1 LSRPAFRHPNFRH
14 ISVFLVAIAFA
25 GAAGAA
31 DAQNPAQA
39 TRRPDGSREWPVD
52 LWLARFSPAGD
63 AAWRQSQTVGSAF
76 ADSLL
81 RVARASG
88 DRSLAT
94 AAHAWRG
101 RKHAN
106 DYQLPKGEAD
116 LDTAWALA
124 SALRDS
130 AGLCRVLWARAHGV
144 LVRGDY
150 DAAKAQYLKL
160 LPMAKASGLPD
171 VEGASHR
178 ALGFLAKEEGR
189 YDAARRELRAA
200 IRLIPADRF
209 ENRHSRFLL
218 AEVENRTGHHDA
230 ARDTFLVILDEARRR
245 KDRWLE
251 AAVFNDLGN
260 LEYEG
265 GDMATADR
273 YWEYAANVFDST
285 GNASS
290 ALSSRTNRAQAL
302 RQLGRID
309 EARALLDR
317 LLRDCDAID
326 FAPARDG
333 LYAEMAGVYRGI
345 GRYGEAERLYRAVRA
360 AAVDDAMEEEAATIE
375 LAGLLCTTGR
385 AAEAEALMDSL
396 LAPERRARMSRA
408 YLCAAWSARSA
419 ARRAQGRA
427 KAAIAE
433 ARAAEWNARA
443 DREVNI
449 YYFETALELARCH
462 RALGAPDSAVVVL
475 RRATSTWEKWRASI
489 SDLEWRERQGSG
501 LAGLFAEYGLSLLD
515 SRRRAPESRR
525 IGEAFDALQT
535 FQARTLEERMQGRGL
550 AGAGMRRR
558 VTADSLRRGVLSDGE
573 LLVDLVA
580 TPDTTF
586 AFLVSRGSIGVQM
599 LPGTVRLERLH
610 SAWREATLSGANDA
624 VVRSGLR
631 RLSDE
636 VLSPMAAWVAASQR
650 VIVSG
655 GGPLSLWPLTALTLP
670 GESGPLGDAREISTV
685 PSATLL
691 AALRGRAG
699 ARATP
704 GLLALGRTTDAK
716 GRNLPGAE
724 RELRTLGAEYTPVEV
739 RANRGE
745 RPVPE
750 LVGDLSRWDLLHF
763 AAHAEAVAGSPWRS
777 GFLLG
782 RGAGD
787 DAYLRASTVAG
798 MSLRARLAVLSGCQ
812 SAGAT
817 TLAGEGALGL
827 ANAFLCSGASSV
839 VATLWPIEDRVA
851 EKFMDEFYA
860 ALARGRTVAGAVGDA
875 QRGLRGN
882 SETAQVRDWAA
893 FVASGSGGT
902 RVQLTPR
909 LTPGGKDR
917 PTR

>member
-1 LSRPAFRHPNFRH
+1 MSRQTFRHPSFQRN
-14 ISVFLVAIAFA
+14 IVLLAAALVVSA
-25 GAAGAA
+25 GAVE
-31 DAQNPAQA
+31 AQNRSLA

-52 LWLARFSPAGD
+52 RWLDRFSPAGD
-63 AAWRQSQTVGSAF
+63 AAWRRSQAVGSAF
-76 ADSLL
+76 VDSLL
-81 RVARASG
+81 RIARATG
-88 DRSLAT
+88 DRTLAT

-101 RKHAN
+101 RKYAN
-106 DYQLPKGEAD
+106 DYELPRGEAD
-116 LDTAWALA
+116 LDTAWTLA
-124 SALRDS
+124 AALRDS
-130 AGLCRVLWARAHGV
+130 AGLCRTLAARAHGAN
-144 LVRGDY
+144 VRGQY
-150 DAAKAQYLKL
+150 DVARTQFERL
-160 LPMAKASGLPD
+160 LPMATAAGLPD
-171 VEGASHR
+171 VVGFTHR
-178 ALGFLAKEEGR
+178 ALGFLDKEDGR
-189 YDAARRELRAA
+189 YDDARRHLRAA
-200 IRLIPADRF
+200 IRLIPPDRF

-218 AEVENRTGHHDA
+218 AEVENRTGNHDA

-251 AAVFNDLGN
+251 SAVLNDLGI

-273 YWEYAANVFDST
+273 YWEYAASVFDST
-285 GNASS
+285 RNASS

-302 RQLGRID
+302 RELGRVD

-317 LLRDCDAID
+317 LLRDSDAID
-326 FAPARDG
+326 FAPARVS
-333 LYAEMAGVYRGI
+333 VYGELASLNRGI

-360 AAVDDAMEEEAATIE
+360 SAVDDAMEEESASIE
-375 LAGLLCTTGR
+375 LAGLLTATGR
-385 AAEAEALMDSL
+385 PAEAEALMDSL
-396 LAPERRARMSRA
+396 LVPERRARMTRA
-408 YLCAAWSARSA
+408 NLCAAWSARSA

-427 KAAIAE
+427 QDAIAE

-462 RALGAPDSAVVVL
+462 RALGSPDSAVAVL
-475 RRATSTWEKWRASI
+475 RRATGTWEKWRASI

-525 IGEAFDALQT
+525 VSEAFDALQT

-558 VTADSLRRGVLSDGE
+558 VTADSLRRGVLADGE

-586 AFLVSRGSIGVQM
+586 AFLVSRAGLSVRM

-610 SAWREATLSGANDA
+610 AAWREATLSGADDP

-636 VLSPMAAWVAASQR
+636 MLGPLAPSVGSSQR

-655 GGPLSLWPLTALTLP
+655 GGPLSLWPLAALNLP
-670 GESGPLGDAREISTV
+670 GESAPWADTRDISTV

-691 AALRGRAG
+691 AALHGRAG
-699 ARATP
+699 ASATP
-704 GLLALGRTTDAK
+704 GLLALGRTTDAQ

-724 RELRTLGAEYTPVEV
+724 RELKTLGAEYTPVEV

-750 LVGDLSRWDLLHF
+750 LVADLPNWDLLHF

-827 ANAFLCSGASSV
+827 ASAFLCSGASSV

-851 EKFMDEFYA
+851 ERFMDEFYS
-860 ALARGRTVAGAVGDA
+860 ALSRGRTVAGAVGDA
-875 QRGLRGN
+875 QRRLRETGD
-882 SETAQVRDWAA
+882 TAQVRDWAA

-909 LTPGGKDR
+909 LTPGAKDR